1 MVSIRKLKKEIK
13 KLNVHINYSADILRR
28 ISRIDPFAPDALEA
42 YYIAK
47 KRIKVNK
54 TTRIT
59 FTRSS
64 IQRGAITLSKKI
76 FERKKHKCNLCK

>member
-47 KRIKVNK
+47 KKNQGEQNDKNNFHTLVYTERSDNTLQENIREKK
-54 TTRIT
+54 T
-59 FTRSS
+59 
-64 IQRGAITLSKKI
+64 QV
-76 FERKKHKCNLCK
+76 